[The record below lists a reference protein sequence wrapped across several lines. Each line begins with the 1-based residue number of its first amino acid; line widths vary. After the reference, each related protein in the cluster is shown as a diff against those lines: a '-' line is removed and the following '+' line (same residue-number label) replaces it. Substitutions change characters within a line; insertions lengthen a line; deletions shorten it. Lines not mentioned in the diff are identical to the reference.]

1 MLSKEELND
10 IFEYKNG
17 DLIRKKTRKIIKS
30 PVNGYFRATINKKI
44 YLAHRIIF
52 MMHHG
57 FVPKIIDHINGNR
70 SDNRIDNLR
79 VASNNQNAWNRIAN
93 KNSTNP
99 IKGIRLHKDN
109 KWEAR
114 IQVNKKSKY
123 LGVFDD
129 IELAE
134 LVVVEARNKYHKEF
148 ANNGY

>member
-1 MLSKEELND
+1 MLSKEELNN
-10 IFEYKNG
+10 IFEYSDG
-17 DLIRKKTRKIIKS
+17 DLIRKKTGKIIKAPS
-30 PVNGYFRATINKKI
+30 NGYFRAAINKKN

-79 VASNNQNAWNRIAN
+79 AADNSQNAWNRIAN
-93 KNSTNP
+93 KISTSN
-99 IKGIRLHKDN
+99 IKGLRLRKNN

-123 LGVFDD
+123 LGVFDN

-134 LVVVEARNKYHKEF
+134 LVVMEARNKYHKEF
-148 ANNGY
+148 ANNGC

>member
-1 MLSKEELND
+1 
-10 IFEYKNG
+10 
-17 DLIRKKTRKIIKS
+17 
-30 PVNGYFRATINKKI
+30 
-44 YLAHRIIF
+44 

>member
-1 MLSKEELND
+1 MLNKEELNN
-10 IFEYKNG
+10 IFEYNNG
-17 DLIRKKTRKIIKS
+17 DLIRKKTGKIIKS
-30 PVNGYFRATINKKI
+30 PTNGYFRAAINKKN

-57 FVPKIIDHINGNR
+57 FVPTIIDHINGNR

-79 VASNNQNAWNRIAN
+79 AADNSQNAWNRIAN
-93 KNSTNP
+93 KISTSS
-99 IKGIRLHKDN
+99 IKGLRLRKNN

-114 IQVNKKSKY
+114 IQVNNKSKY
-123 LGVFDD
+123 LGVFDN

-134 LVVVEARNKYHKEF
+134 LVVIEARNKYHKEF